1 MVHIRPEIAA
11 LHGYTPGHQPSEG
24 GWIKLNTNES
34 PAVAPGVLTRLR
46 EAITDDVRL
55 YPNPVSQELRERLAD
70 RHLATPAHIF
80 VGNGSDDVLNL
91 IIRAVCGPEARVVAP
106 HPSYS
111 LYPVLAEIQG
121 ARMVHC
127 PLGPGF
133 ELPVRQLAAARGAV
147 TFVAS
152 PNNPAG
158 THYGADELRWLAE
171 RTNLL
176 VIDEAY
182 VEFASSD
189 RIDLARTLPNVC
201 VTRSFSKAFGLAG
214 IRLGYAVADPEFID
228 VLHRVKDS
236 YNVSRLAQVA
246 GVAACDEIAW
256 AEAHWEA
263 TRVRRDAFAEELR
276 GRFDLQVYPS
286 EANFVFVECA
296 PHDAGVVQRE
306 LANRRILV
314 RRFAEEPR
322 HANALRVSIGSDAD
336 MRTLLEALG
345 EILAVGPLRNGED

>member
-1 MVHIRPEIAA
+1 
-11 LHGYTPGHQPSEG
+11 
-24 GWIKLNTNES
+24 
-34 PAVAPGVLTRLR
+34 
-46 EAITDDVRL
+46 
-55 YPNPVSQELRERLAD
+55 
-70 RHLATPAHIF
+70 
-80 VGNGSDDVLNL
+80 
-91 IIRAVCGPEARVVAP
+91 
-106 HPSYS
+106 
-111 LYPVLAEIQG
+111 
-121 ARMVHC
+121 MVHC

-133 ELPVRQLAAARGAV
+133 ALPVRQLAAARGAV

-158 THYGADELRWLAE
+158 THYEAEELSWLAE

-189 RIDLARTLPNVC
+189 RMELARTRPNVC

-214 IRLGYAVADPEFID
+214 MRLGYAVGDPSFID
-228 VLHRVKDS
+228 VLHRVRDS

-296 PHDAGVVQRE
+296 PHDAGVIQRE

-314 RRFAEEPR
+314 RRFPEEPR

-336 MRTLLEALG
+336 MRTLLQALG
-345 EILAVGPLRNGED
+345 EILAMGPIGGGES

>member
-1 MVHIRPEIAA
+1 MVQIRPEIAA
-11 LHGYTPGHQPSEG
+11 LHGYTPGHQPSEA

-55 YPNPVSQELRERLAD
+55 YPNPVSQELRERLAQ
-70 RHLATPAHIF
+70 RHDVSPEHII

-91 IIRAVCGPEARVVAP
+91 IIRAVCPPDARVVAP

-111 LYPVLAEIQG
+111 LYPVLAQIQG

-133 ELPVRQLAAARGAV
+133 ALPVRQLAAARGAV

-158 THYGADELRWLAE
+158 THYGAEELAWLAE

-189 RIDLARTLPNVC
+189 RMDLARTRPNVC

-214 IRLGYAVADPEFID
+214 IRLGYAVGDPAFID
-228 VLHRVKDS
+228 VLHRVRDS

-296 PHDAGVVQRE
+296 PHDAGAIQRD
-306 LANRRILV
+306 LAARRFLV
-314 RRFAEEPR
+314 RRFPEEPR

-336 MRTLLEALG
+336 MRMLLEALG
-345 EILAVGPLRNGED
+345 EILAVGSIRDGEA

>member
-1 MVHIRPEIAA
+1 MVRIRPEIAA
-11 LHGYTPGHQPSEG
+11 LRGYTPGHQPSED

-34 PAVAPGVLTRLR
+34 PAVAPAVLARLR
-46 EAITDDVRL
+46 EAITEDVRL
-55 YPNPVSQELRERLAD
+55 YPNPVSQELRERLAE
-70 RHLATPAHIF
+70 RHDATPDQVF

-91 IIRAVCGPEARVVAP
+91 IFRAVCGPGARVVAP
-106 HPSYS
+106 NPSYS

-171 RTNLL
+171 HTNLL

-189 RIDLARTLPNVC
+189 RMDLAKSLPNVC

-214 IRLGYAVADPEFID
+214 IRLGYAVSDPEIID

-296 PHDAGVVQRE
+296 PHDAGGIQRD
-306 LANRRILV
+306 LATRRILV

-336 MRTLLEALG
+336 MRAVLEALG
-345 EILAVGPLRNGED
+345 EILGGGSIRDERS

>member
-1 MVHIRPEIAA
+1 MVHLRPEIAA
-11 LHGYTPGHQPSEG
+11 LHGYTPGHQPGET

-34 PAVAPGVLTRLR
+34 PAVAPGVLRRLR
-46 EAITDDVRL
+46 HAITDDVRL
-55 YPNPVSQELRERLAD
+55 YPNPVSQELRERLAS
-70 RHLATPAHIF
+70 RHDVTPERII
-80 VGNGSDDVLNL
+80 VGNGSDDVLTL
-91 IIRAVCGPEARVVAP
+91 IIRAVCGSGDRVVAP
-106 HPSYS
+106 NPSYS

-158 THYGADELRWLAE
+158 THYGEDELCWLAKH
-171 RTNLL
+171 TNLL

-189 RIDLARTLPNVC
+189 RMNLACTLPNVC

-214 IRLGYAVADPEFID
+214 MRLGYAVGDPEFIE

-296 PHDAGVVQRE
+296 PHDAGVIQRD

-314 RRFAEEPR
+314 RRFPEEPR

-336 MRTLLEALG
+336 MQTLLEALG
-345 EILAVGPLRNGED
+345 EILAANRSYDGEG